1 MSERSIRS
9 MHVNFHVHSLVEP
22 INQDEIGFTIME
34 KVTTYIYVGQPE
46 KFPLV
51 KVWHRFAYKI
61 SQKKKVKIVS
71 LYGFVHAKWFVW
83 FVEVYNDFWNGEE
96 KKKKKGRETN
106 RFLDV
111 KKARYPGI
119 DRNCWKFQFRLKY
132 AGWSRI

>member
-1 MSERSIRS
+1 MGERSIRS

-34 KVTTYIYVGQPE
+34 KVTTYIYIYIGQPE

-96 KKKKKGRETN
+96 KKKKKGER
-106 RFLDV
+106 RIDFLML
-111 KKARYPGI
+111 KKRGI
-119 DRNCWKFQFRLKY
+119 PE
-132 AGWSRI
+132 